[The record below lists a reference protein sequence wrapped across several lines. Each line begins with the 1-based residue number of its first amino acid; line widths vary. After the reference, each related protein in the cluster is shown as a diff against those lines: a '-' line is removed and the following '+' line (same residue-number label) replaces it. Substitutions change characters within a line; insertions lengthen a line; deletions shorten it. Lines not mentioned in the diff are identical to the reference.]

1 MICIVTRGARISMTD
16 EDFTIALNFRLLPFI
31 ISEAS
36 SGFARYQIARRLSG
50 AAIVH
55 ASRVI
60 YPKMSSC
67 LCLTGPCYCLSLVI
81 VGLFCR
87 YAADARARAR
97 ARAEPFWCIRARE
110 HRVFPRRDSF
120 SGRAFSSGL
129 LFRTFGQRFR
139 NSGIQFSLHPSRT
152 RARARASAR
161 LSRYCC
167 VLALCSGICLLIQV
181 LTLASLVIFL
191 S

>member
-1 MICIVTRGARISMTD
+1 MTD

-31 ISEAS
+31 ISGAS

-60 YPKMSSC
+60 YPKMSS
-67 LCLTGPCYCLSLVI
+67 LSLFSRSLLLLVPYYCWAI
-81 VGLFCR
+81 LSVCSR
-87 YAADARARAR
+87 RARAR
-97 ARAEPFWCIRARE
+97 ARSP
-110 HRVFPRRDSF
+110 
-120 SGRAFSSGL
+120 SGAFALANTECFHVAIAFQGGL
-129 LFRTFGQRFR
+129 LAAGFYFVRLARD
-139 NSGIQFSLHPSRT
+139 SGIQEFSFHFIHRVL
-152 RARARASAR
+152 ARARASAR